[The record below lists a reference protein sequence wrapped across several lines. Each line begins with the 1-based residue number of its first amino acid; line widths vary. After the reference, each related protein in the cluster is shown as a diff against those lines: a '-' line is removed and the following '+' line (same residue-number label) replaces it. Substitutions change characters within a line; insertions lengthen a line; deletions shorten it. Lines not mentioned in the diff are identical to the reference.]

1 MTPMPSQDLAFFL
14 PCPNI
19 RAIPIFFGD
28 IKISLDDFYPQ
39 ARNALKPVMPSR
51 TVPPSPKAYTT
62 IFFVESLTNVAF
74 YAVRREM
81 AMP

>member
-1 MTPMPSQDLAFFL
+1 MHRTQAIEQTIGF
-14 PCPNI
+14 PNHG

-39 ARNALKPVMPSR
+39 AL
-51 TVPPSPKAYTT
+51 PPSPKTYTT